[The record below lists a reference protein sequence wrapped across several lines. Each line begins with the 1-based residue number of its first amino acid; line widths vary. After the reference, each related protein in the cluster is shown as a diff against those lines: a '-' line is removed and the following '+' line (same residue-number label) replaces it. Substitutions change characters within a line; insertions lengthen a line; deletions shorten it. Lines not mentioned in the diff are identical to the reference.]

1 MGALIHLPAELV
13 GLIVSY
19 LPNRDIKNLRLTCPT
34 LGQMAQ
40 LRLSRVFL
48 SANPLNIEVFRAIA
62 DHEDFRHNI
71 VEIIWDDARLIEH
84 APERRLDLL
93 DGEDW
98 AQWGD
103 GPNSYEGI
111 PWWFEESYEE
121 NVKNRGLLKRL
132 QETDP
137 SIHVSWEFYQQLLQQ
152 QKTVLESDDDV
163 KAFRYGLQRFPRL
176 KRVMVTPVAHGVLDL
191 PLYETPMIRSFP
203 PFFNYPI
210 PYTWPPY
217 ESNSQSSYKV
227 QAWNQEEKMKWRGFC
242 VITDELSKMPSH
254 NVSEF
259 VVNTHSLH
267 LTGLSCR
274 VFDQPCEEYT
284 NLVSLLQ
291 RPGFSRIDLTLLADG
306 QSSREQS
313 WSSFRSGLL
322 KSALSAASSDLKH
335 FSLQVNV
342 NYEKARHFGW
352 PPDHP
357 FDPEDFIPLKTILP
371 TVSEKW
377 KKLQHFGLS
386 GLLVR
391 GDELLSVLAD
401 LPTSVRSVELSH
413 LEFLDRNPNA
423 YRDLL
428 VNIRDKLGWGERAMD
443 ERPVLTVHHRWDDIY
458 NLQYSC
464 YDTAVNDFI
473 YHGVMEDP
481 FRRRTIGDQALFREV
496 RPFWL
501 ALGTTAP
508 LEILD

>member
-1 MGALIHLPAELV
+1 MGTLICLPAELV
-13 GLIVSY
+13 GLIVSF

-40 LRLSRVFL
+40 LRLGRVFL

-62 DHEDFRHNI
+62 DHEEFRHNI

-103 GPNSYEGI
+103 DPNSYEGI

-121 NVKNRGLLKRL
+121 NIKFRGAWKRI

-137 SIHVSWEFYQQLLQQ
+137 SIHDSWEFYQQILQQ
-152 QKTVLESDDDV
+152 QKSVLDSDDDI
-163 KAFRYGLQRFPRL
+163 KAFRYGLERFPRL
-176 KRVMVTPVAHGVLDL
+176 RRVKITPIAHGVLDV
-191 PLYETPMIRSFP
+191 PLYETPMIRSFLP
-203 PFFNYPI
+203 KFNYPI

-217 ESNSQSSYKV
+217 ESNSQSSF
-227 QAWNQEEKMKWRGFC
+227 QIQPWNQEEKMKWRGFC
-242 VITDELSKMPSH
+242 LITNELSKMPNH
-254 NVSEF
+254 TVSEF
-259 VVNTHSLH
+259 VVDTHTLH
-267 LTGLSCR
+267 MTGLSCR
-274 VFDQPCEEYT
+274 IFDQPCEEYT
-284 NLVSLLQ
+284 NLVSLFQ

-306 QSSREQS
+306 QFSRDQR

-322 KSALSAASSDLKH
+322 KSALTVASSDLKH
-335 FSLQVNV
+335 FNLQINV
-342 NYEKARHFGW
+342 NYEKARHFNW

-357 FDPEDFIPLKTILP
+357 FDPEDFVPLKTILP

-391 GDELLSVLAD
+391 GDELLGVLAD
-401 LPTSVRSVELSH
+401 LPTSIRSVELSH

-423 YRDLL
+423 YHDLL
-428 VNIRDKLGWGERAMD
+428 VGIRDTLRWGER
-443 ERPVLTVHHRWDDIY
+443 EVHKRPVLTVHHKGE
-458 NLQYSC
+458 NSFNMLYSC
-464 YDTAVNDFI
+464 YDKAVNDFV
-473 YHGVMEDP
+473 YHGGLDP
-481 FRRRTIGDQALFREV
+481 FRRLIIHQPIPYRLIN
-496 RPFWL
+496 PFD
-501 ALGTTAP
+501 TNSNPNAP
-508 LEILD
+508 LETLE